1 MVLVTIKANLV
12 LKRVGTSSPTH
23 RPTGRVLGLRGWR
36 LSTVKTLQQW
46 DLLSFLVG
54 EHVQVLGGWRTR
66 RGHGSPGLFPI
77 CCPMHLLHWA
87 VPQVY
92 RYNCVSWWSL
102 ALIQHQWESPIWG
115 AVNKETSVQVPQ
127 LWYSTAVRTS
137 VKQHCCKMALEQSPP
152 LARQLS
158 SALSCSSLVHSS
170 TLCSGEI
177 LLVFHLQPGDT
188 IFTVGWKGKV
198 PSLSQWR
205 ADL

>member
-1 MVLVTIKANLV
+1 MNTCKCWERGAPEEGMGAPV
-12 LKRVGTSSPTH
+12 SSPY
-23 RPTGRVLGLRGWR
+23 VALCISYIALFLRC
-36 LSTVKTLQQW
+36 
-46 DLLSFLVG
+46 
-54 EHVQVLGGWRTR
+54 
-66 RGHGSPGLFPI
+66 I
-77 CCPMHLLHWA
+77 
-87 VPQVY
+87 

-170 TLCSGEI
+170 TPCSGEI